1 MVYFYTREKHRK
13 TSGFLMCS
21 EGLKNVHPAG
31 NCTFKFKVETL
42 EQGVKYV

>member
-1 MVYFYTREKHRK
+1 
-13 TSGFLMCS
+13 MCS

-31 NCTFKFKVETL
+31 NCMFKFKVETL